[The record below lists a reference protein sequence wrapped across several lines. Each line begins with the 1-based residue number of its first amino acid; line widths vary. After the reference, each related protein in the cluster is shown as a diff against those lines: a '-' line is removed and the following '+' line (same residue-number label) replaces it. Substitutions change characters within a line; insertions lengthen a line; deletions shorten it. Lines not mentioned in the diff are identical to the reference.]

1 MKGFLRR
8 RLLWG
13 SLLVAATVAVASVDV
28 VWVGATTRSAYLTG
42 WLLFGVMVLL
52 TGYNWF
58 KKIPYLP
65 LGRSE
70 VWLQFHIYAGL
81 FTGVLFLL
89 HVRLR
94 WPTGWFE
101 GVLTVLYAI
110 VMVSGV
116 LGIIISRGWPQRLT
130 ARGGEVPFERIPIVR
145 RQLREQAEALALNS
159 VAEAKSATIA
169 EFYTRR
175 LHPFFAGHR
184 AYSPGEFRAD
194 ATVHAIGVVG
204 ALSGSVILLSHAGV
218 SWVLASLGVF
228 LRDVDPD
235 WCPSFCYADHH
246 NGGVAPGTSCI
257 AGSPGSCVKTRMI
270 LPFRIRSCVTLPLN

>member
-1 MKGFLRR
+1 MSGFFRR

-13 SLLVAATVAVASVDV
+13 SLLLAATLAVVSVFEL
-28 VWVGATTRSAYLTG
+28 WAGATTRAAYLTG
-42 WLLFGVMVLL
+42 WLLFGVMVVL

-89 HVRLR
+89 HVRGR

-101 GVLTVLYAI
+101 IVLTVLYAI

-116 LGIIISRGWPQRLT
+116 LGILISRGWPKRLT

-175 LHPFFAGHR
+175 LHDFFAG
-184 AYSPGEFRAD
+184 PQNF
-194 ATVHAIGVVG
+194 
-204 ALSGSVILLSHAGV
+204 LSHLVEVRQPLNG
-218 SWVLASLGVF
+218 LLDELNDLNRF
-228 LRDVDPD
+228 LNESERQVT
-235 WCPSFCYADHH
+235 AQ
-246 NGGVAPGTSCI
+246 
-257 AGSPGSCVKTRMI
+257 
-270 LPFRIRSCVTLPLN
+270 LVTLVRQKDGLDYQHALQLTLRLWLFIHIPVTYSLMLCALAHLVLVYGFSGGAR

>member
-1 MKGFLRR
+1 MRGFLRR
-8 RLLWG
+8 RILWS
-13 SLLVAATVAVASVDV
+13 SLLVAASLSVASVYV
-28 VWVGATTRSAYLTG
+28 VWAGATTRAAYLSG

-70 VWLQFHIYAGL
+70 VWLEFHLYAGV

-101 GVLTVLYAI
+101 IVLTLLYAI

-116 LGIIISRGWPQRLT
+116 LGIIISRGWPKRLT
-130 ARGGEVPFERIPIVR
+130 ARGGEVPFDRIPVVR
-145 RQLREQAEALALNS
+145 RQLREEAEALALNS

-175 LHPFFAGHR
+175 LHTFFAGPQHM
-184 AYSPGEFRAD
+184 
-194 ATVHAIGVVG
+194 
-204 ALSGSVILLSHAGV
+204 
-218 SWVLASLGVF
+218 LAHLF
-228 LRDVDPD
+228 E
-235 WCPSFCYADHH
+235 
-246 NGGVAPGTSCI
+246 
-257 AGSPGSCVKTRMI
+257 
-270 LPFRIRSCVTLPLN
+270 IRLPLNALLHDLGDLNRFLNESERKVVEQLTALVRQKDGLDYQHALQLTLRLWLFIHIPVTYSLMLWAIAHILLVYGFSAGAR

>member
-1 MKGFLRR
+1 MRSFLRR

-13 SLLVAATVAVASVDV
+13 SLLVAATLAVASAYQ
-28 VWVGATTRSAYLTG
+28 VWSGVTTRTAYLTG

-70 VWLQFHIYAGL
+70 VWLNFHLYAGA

-89 HVRLR
+89 HVRGR

-101 GVLTVLYAI
+101 LVFTVLYLL

-116 LGIIISRGWPQRLT
+116 LGILISRGWPKRLT
-130 ARGGEVPFERIPIVR
+130 ARGGEVPFERIPVIR

-159 VAEAKSATIA
+159 VADTKSATIA
-169 EFYTRR
+169 EFHARR
-175 LHPFFAGHR
+175 LHDFFAGPRNFLAH
-184 AYSPGEFRAD
+184 
-194 ATVHAIGVVG
+194 
-204 ALSGSVILLSHAGV
+204 LLEV
-218 SWVLASLGVF
+218 
-228 LRDVDPD
+228 RQ
-235 WCPSFCYADHH
+235 
-246 NGGVAPGTSCI
+246 
-257 AGSPGSCVKTRMI
+257 
-270 LPFRIRSCVTLPLN
+270 PLNVLLDELNDLNRFLNESERPVNARLVALVRQKDGLDYQHALQLTLRLWLFIHIPVTYSLMLWAIAHIVLVYGFSAGAR

>member
-8 RLLWG
+8 RILWSCLLLAASTAVTGAFVLWAG
-13 SLLVAATVAVASVDV
+13 SMSRV
-28 VWVGATTRSAYLTG
+28 AYLTG

-52 TGYNWF
+52 TSYNWI

-70 VWLQFHIYAGL
+70 MWLEFHLYAGV

-89 HVRLR
+89 HVRGR

-101 GVLTVLYAI
+101 LVLTLLYAV

-116 LGIIISRGWPQRLT
+116 AGIIISRGWPKRLT

-145 RQLREQAEALALNS
+145 RQLREQAEALALGS
-159 VAEAKSATIA
+159 VAESKSATIA

-175 LHPFFAGHR
+175 LHAFFAG
-184 AYSPGEFRAD
+184 PQNF
-194 ATVHAIGVVG
+194 
-204 ALSGSVILLSHAGV
+204 
-218 SWVLASLGVF
+218 LAHLVE
-228 LRDVDPD
+228 
-235 WCPSFCYADHH
+235 
-246 NGGVAPGTSCI
+246 
-257 AGSPGSCVKTRMI
+257 
-270 LPFRIRSCVTLPLN
+270 IRLPLNALLNDLNDLNRFLNESERKVNARLVELVRQKDGLDYQRALQLSLRLWLFIHIPVTYSLMLWAVAHIVLVYGFSAGAR

>member
-13 SLLVAATVAVASVDV
+13 SLLVAATVSVASVYV
-28 VWVGATTRSAYLTG
+28 IWAGATTRSAYLTG

-89 HVRLR
+89 HVRLQ

-116 LGIIISRGWPQRLT
+116 IGIIISRGWPKRLT

-145 RQLREQAEALALNS
+145 RQLHERAEALALNS

-175 LHPFFAGHR
+175 LHDFFAG
-184 AYSPGEFRAD
+184 PQNFF
-194 ATVHAIGVVG
+194 
-204 ALSGSVILLSHAGV
+204 SH
-218 SWVLASLGVF
+218 LF
-228 LRDVDPD
+228 EIP
-235 WCPSFCYADHH
+235 
-246 NGGVAPGTSCI
+246 
-257 AGSPGSCVKTRMI
+257 
-270 LPFRIRSCVTLPLN
+270 LPLKALLNELGDLNRFLNESERKVTEQLVALVRQKDGLDYQRSLQLTLRLWLFIHIPVTYSLMLWAIAHIVLVYGFSAGAR

>member
-1 MKGFLRR
+1 MRGFLRR

-13 SLLVAATVAVASVDV
+13 SLLITASITVASVYA
-28 VWVGATTRSAYLTG
+28 VWAGATTRAAYLSG
-42 WLLFGVMVLL
+42 WLLFAVMVVL

-70 VWLQFHIYAGL
+70 VWLEFHIYAGL

-89 HVRLR
+89 HVRLQ

-101 GVLTVLYAI
+101 GVLTVLYAV

-116 LGIIISRGWPQRLT
+116 IGIIISRGWPKRLT

-145 RQLREQAEALALNS
+145 RELREQAEALALNS

-169 EFYTRR
+169 EFYSRR
-175 LHPFFAGHR
+175 LHGFFAG
-184 AYSPGEFRAD
+184 PQNFF
-194 ATVHAIGVVG
+194 
-204 ALSGSVILLSHAGV
+204 SH
-218 SWVLASLGVF
+218 LF
-228 LRDVDPD
+228 E
-235 WCPSFCYADHH
+235 
-246 NGGVAPGTSCI
+246 
-257 AGSPGSCVKTRMI
+257 
-270 LPFRIRSCVTLPLN
+270 IRLPLNALLHDLGDLNRFLNESERKVTEQLVTLVRQKDGLDYQRALQLTLRLWLFVHIPVTYSLMLWAIAHIVLVYGFSAGAR

>member
-1 MKGFLRR
+1 MRGFLRR
-8 RLLWG
+8 RILWG
-13 SLLVAATVAVASVDV
+13 SLLVAASLAVLSAYVI
-28 VWVGATTRSAYLTG
+28 WAGATTRAAYLTG

-70 VWLQFHIYAGL
+70 VWLEFHLYAGV

-89 HVRLR
+89 HVRGR

-101 GVLTVLYAI
+101 LVLTVLYTI

-116 LGIIISRGWPQRLT
+116 AGIIISRGWPKRLT
-130 ARGGEVPFERIPIVR
+130 ARGGEVPFERIPVVR

-169 EFYTRR
+169 EFYARR
-175 LHPFFAGHR
+175 LHRFFAG
-184 AYSPGEFRAD
+184 PQN
-194 ATVHAIGVVG
+194 
-204 ALSGSVILLSHAGV
+204 
-218 SWVLASLGVF
+218 F
-228 LRDVDPD
+228 LFHLVEVR
-235 WCPSFCYADHH
+235 
-246 NGGVAPGTSCI
+246 
-257 AGSPGSCVKTRMI
+257 
-270 LPFRIRSCVTLPLN
+270 LPLNALLNDLNDLNRFLNESERKVTARLVELVRQKDGLDYQHALQLTLRLWLFIHIPVTYSLMLWAIAHIVLVYGFSAGAR

>member
-1 MKGFLRR
+1 MRGFLRR
-8 RLLWG
+8 RILWG
-13 SLLVAATVAVASVDV
+13 SLLVAASLAVLSAYV
-28 VWVGATTRSAYLTG
+28 VWAGATTRAAYLTG

-70 VWLQFHIYAGL
+70 VWLEFHLYAGV

-89 HVRLR
+89 HVRGR

-101 GVLTVLYAI
+101 LVLTVLYTI

-116 LGIIISRGWPQRLT
+116 AGIIISRGWPKRLT
-130 ARGGEVPFERIPIVR
+130 ARGGEVPFERIPVVR

-169 EFYTRR
+169 EFYARR
-175 LHPFFAGHR
+175 LHTFFAG
-184 AYSPGEFRAD
+184 PQNF
-194 ATVHAIGVVG
+194 
-204 ALSGSVILLSHAGV
+204 LSHLV
-218 SWVLASLGVF
+218 EV
-228 LRDVDPD
+228 R
-235 WCPSFCYADHH
+235 
-246 NGGVAPGTSCI
+246 
-257 AGSPGSCVKTRMI
+257 
-270 LPFRIRSCVTLPLN
+270 LPLNSLLNELGDLNRFLNESERKVTARLVELVRQKDGLDYQHALQLTLRLWLFIHIPITYSLMLWAIAHIVLVYGFSAGAR

>member
-1 MKGFLRR
+1 MRGFLRR

-13 SLLVAATVAVASVDV
+13 SLLVAASVAVASVYV
-28 VWVGATTRSAYLTG
+28 VWAGATTRAAYLSG
-42 WLLFGVMVLL
+42 WLLFAVMVLL

-70 VWLQFHIYAGL
+70 VWLEFHIYAGL

-101 GVLTVLYAI
+101 IVLTVLYAI

-116 LGIIISRGWPQRLT
+116 LGIIISRGWPKRLT
-130 ARGGEVPFERIPIVR
+130 ARGGEVPYDRIPVIR

-159 VAEAKSATIA
+159 VAESKSATIA

-175 LHPFFAGHR
+175 LHDFFAG
-184 AYSPGEFRAD
+184 PQNF
-194 ATVHAIGVVG
+194 
-204 ALSGSVILLSHAGV
+204 LSH
-218 SWVLASLGVF
+218 LLE
-228 LRDVDPD
+228 
-235 WCPSFCYADHH
+235 
-246 NGGVAPGTSCI
+246 
-257 AGSPGSCVKTRMI
+257 
-270 LPFRIRSCVTLPLN
+270 IRLPLNALLNELGDLNRFLNEQERKVTAQLVTLVRQKDGLDYQRALQLTLRLWLFVHIPVTYSLMLWAIAHIVLVYGFSAGAR

>member
-70 VWLQFHIYAGL
+70 VWLEFHIYAGL

-89 HVRLR
+89 HVRLQ

-116 LGIIISRGWPQRLT
+116 LGIIISRGWPKRLT

-145 RQLREQAEALALNS
+145 RQLRERAEALALNS

-169 EFYTRR
+169 EFYARR
-175 LHPFFAGHR
+175 LHPFFAGPKH
-184 AYSPGEFRAD
+184 F
-194 ATVHAIGVVG
+194 
-204 ALSGSVILLSHAGV
+204 LSHLFEIRKPLNALLSELGDLNRFLNEAERKVTEQLVVLVRQKDGLDYQRALQLTLRLWLFVHIPVTYSLMLWAIAHIVLVYGFSAG
-218 SWVLASLGVF
+218 A
-228 LRDVDPD
+228 R
-235 WCPSFCYADHH
+235 
-246 NGGVAPGTSCI
+246 
-257 AGSPGSCVKTRMI
+257 
-270 LPFRIRSCVTLPLN
+270 

>member
-28 VWVGATTRSAYLTG
+28 VWAGATTRSAYLTG

-169 EFYTRR
+169 EFYARR
-175 LHPFFAGHR
+175 LHPFFAGPKH
-184 AYSPGEFRAD
+184 F
-194 ATVHAIGVVG
+194 
-204 ALSGSVILLSHAGV
+204 LSHLFEIRKPLNALLSELGDLNRFLNEAERKVTEQLVVLVRQKDGLDYQRSLQLTLRLWLFVHIPVTYSLMLWAIAHIVLVYGFSAG
-218 SWVLASLGVF
+218 A
-228 LRDVDPD
+228 R
-235 WCPSFCYADHH
+235 
-246 NGGVAPGTSCI
+246 
-257 AGSPGSCVKTRMI
+257 
-270 LPFRIRSCVTLPLN
+270 

>member
-1 MKGFLRR
+1 MSGFVRR

-13 SLLVAATVAVASVDV
+13 SLLLAATLAVISAYAT
-28 VWVGATTRSAYLTG
+28 WAGATTREAYLSG
-42 WLLFGVMVLL
+42 WLLFGLMVLL

-89 HVRLR
+89 HVRGR

-101 GVLTVLYAI
+101 IVLTVLYVL

-116 LGIIISRGWPQRLT
+116 LGILISRGWPKRLT

-159 VAEAKSATIA
+159 VAEARSATIA
-169 EFYTRR
+169 EFHARR
-175 LHPFFAGHR
+175 LHAFFAG
-184 AYSPGEFRAD
+184 PQNF
-194 ATVHAIGVVG
+194 
-204 ALSGSVILLSHAGV
+204 LSH
-218 SWVLASLGVF
+218 VF
-228 LRDVDPD
+228 E
-235 WCPSFCYADHH
+235 
-246 NGGVAPGTSCI
+246 
-257 AGSPGSCVKTRMI
+257 
-270 LPFRIRSCVTLPLN
+270 IRLPLNALLNELGDLNRFLNEQERKVTAQLVTLVRQKDGLDYQHALQLTLRLWLFIHIPVTYSLMLWALAHIVLVYGFSAGVR